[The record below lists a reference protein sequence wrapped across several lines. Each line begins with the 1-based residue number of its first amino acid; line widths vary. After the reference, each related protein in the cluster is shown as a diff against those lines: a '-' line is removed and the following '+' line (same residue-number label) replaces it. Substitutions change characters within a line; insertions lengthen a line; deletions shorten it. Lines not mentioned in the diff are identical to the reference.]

1 MLNID
6 GSYGEGGGQ
15 ILRTAVA
22 LSVLTNTPIEIT
34 NIRSNRPTPGLKPQH
49 YTAVSCMKTL
59 CNAKTKELT
68 VGSSHITF
76 MPGKLQEG
84 SYTFDI
90 GTAGSMI
97 LVFQTIILGS
107 LHIKKPMTI
116 RLKGGTDVKWAPSW
130 DYFKNVFLPYLK
142 QMGINTDIELLQR
155 GYYPKGGGDAQLTL
169 YPYNKILPFHDET
182 QPNFSHVNGFISI
195 TNNLSDHI
203 AERMKHAAIKTLLK
217 KNLSASIIVEKV
229 TSLSEGAGITLW
241 CSSNKTILGSTVLGE
256 KGYPAES
263 VGEKAATE
271 LLNEIDTKATL
282 DVYAFDQLLPY
293 MTFARIQG
301 NHVSCRVRLISDH
314 AQTNMWLINQFFK
327 EIIFQKTLNDCS
339 VLVTLE

>member
-59 CNAKTKELT
+59 CNAKTKGLS
-68 VGSSHITF
+68 VGSSHVTF
-76 MPGKLQEG
+76 LPGKLQEG

-97 LVFQTIILGS
+97 LVFQTILLGS
-107 LHIKKPMTI
+107 LHTKKPMTI

-130 DYFKNVFLPYLK
+130 DYFTNVFLPYLN
-142 QMGINTDIELLQR
+142 QMGIKTEVELFQR
-155 GYYPKGGGDAQLTL
+155 GYYPKGGGNAQLTL
-169 YPYNKILPFHDET
+169 YPNNKMLPFHGDE
-182 QPNFSHVNGFISI
+182 QPMFSNVNGIISL
-195 TNNLSDHI
+195 TKNLPDHI
-203 AERMKHAAIKTLLK
+203 AERMKHAAIKALLK
-217 KNLSASIIVEKV
+217 KNLSSSIIVEK
-229 TSLSEGAGITLW
+229 TTALSEGTGITLW

-263 VGEKAATE
+263 VGEAVATE
-271 LLNEIDTKATL
+271 LLKEIDAKATL

-293 MTFARIQG
+293 MAFAWTQG
-301 NHVSCRVRLISDH
+301 NHVSCRVRLISNH
-314 AQTNMWLINQFFK
+314 AETNMWVMNQFFK
-327 EIIFQKTLNDCS
+327 EITFQKTIYDCS
-339 VLVTLE
+339 VRVTLE

>member
-1 MLNID
+1 MLHID
-6 GSYGEGGGQ
+6 GSHGEGGGQ

-59 CNAKTKELT
+59 CNAKTKGLS

-76 MPGKLQEG
+76 NPGTLQEG

-90 GTAGSMI
+90 GTAGSMV
-97 LVFQTIILGS
+97 LVFQTILLGS
-107 LHIKKPMTI
+107 LHTKKPMTI

-130 DYFKNVFLPYLK
+130 DYFTNVFLPHLN
-142 QMGINTDIELLQR
+142 QMGINTEVKLFQR

-169 YPYNKILPFHDET
+169 HPYTKIRPIHDEE
-182 QPNFSHVNGFISI
+182 QPMFSHVNGIISL
-195 TNNLSDHI
+195 TKNLPDHI

-217 KNLSASIIVEKV
+217 KNLSSSLFVEK
-229 TSLSEGAGITLW
+229 TAALSEGTGITLW

-263 VGEKAATE
+263 VGESVATE
-271 LLNEIDTKATL
+271 LLKEIDAKATL

-293 MTFARIQG
+293 MAFARTQG
-301 NHVSCRVRLISDH
+301 NHVSCRVRLISNH
-314 AQTNMWLINQFFK
+314 AETNMWLMNQFFK
-327 EIIFQKTLNDCS
+327 EITFQKTIHNCS
-339 VLVTLE
+339 VRITLE